1 FGDTGGGKR
10 ARWPA
15 RRDLS
20 CDRRES
26 SRPAARRYCR
36 GLSPRKARDCSLMR
50 LSFNPHRHAFVAF
63 SLSGIR
69 VKPGTERFG
78 RRRHSFAEK
87 KLQEIW
93 ERPLRRCLNEAS

>member
-1 FGDTGGGKR
+1 
-10 ARWPA
+10 
-15 RRDLS
+15 
-20 CDRRES
+20 
-26 SRPAARRYCR
+26 
-36 GLSPRKARDCSLMR
+36 MR

-93 ERPLRRCLNEAS
+93 ESPFKEMPE